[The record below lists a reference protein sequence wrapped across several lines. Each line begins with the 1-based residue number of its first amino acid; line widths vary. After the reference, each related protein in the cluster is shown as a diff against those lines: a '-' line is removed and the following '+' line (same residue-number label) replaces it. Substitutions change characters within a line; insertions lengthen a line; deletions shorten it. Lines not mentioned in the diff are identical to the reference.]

1 MKREV
6 SREVEGMVKHKAK
19 YKQGNM
25 ANKEFILF
33 LMRGSHI
40 KLGGVFPECNDT
52 LSTKSKE
59 KCLPQL
65 GLSFLTSQEN
75 WPGQMT
81 PSLLRIPAMNR
92 APASQEKADANLFK
106 KETQCI
112 IINMAFSLRI
122 DLLI

>member
-6 SREVEGMVKHKAK
+6 SREVEGMVKHKAE

-59 KCLPQL
+59 QCLPQL

-75 WPGQMT
+75 QNQNGLAWP
-81 PSLLRIPAMNR
+81 ND
-92 APASQEKADANLFK
+92 SQPPQDTSHEQS
-106 KETQCI
+106 TC
-112 IINMAFSLRI
+112 FSRESRCKSF
-122 DLLI
+122 